1 MLRRLERLVENEQ
14 TVSDDPDITFLT
26 SLLQLAVR
34 CPTQDSHSDSYSNV
48 WSLLKHLLSQPFDQ
62 VTMRDSED
70 VHSSRRRRTSEPSL
84 CILAEASKHLLIINT
99 FHVQG
104 KRLRP

>member
-34 CPTQDSHSDSYSNV
+34 CSTQDSHSKSYFNG
-48 WSLLKHLLSQPFDQ
+48 WSLLVHLPSQPFDQ
-62 VTMRDSED
+62 VTMSDFKVSHGI
-70 VHSSRRRRTSEPSL
+70 VAGGPQN
-84 CILAEASKHLLIINT
+84 LALHPCRS
-99 FHVQG
+99 V
-104 KRLRP
+104 R